1 VTGTSYENC
10 TFRVRRQVLAQL
22 ADQALPAVPASG
34 SLAVYE
40 CFRVTV
46 QPGLLQLAGT
56 DSQLT
61 VLASTRAVVTED
73 TAQVFVPARRLKAIL
88 AEAPEGDVEV
98 SVSGNT
104 AKVTAGKPH
113 WELRLPPPRN
123 YPELVDPEA
132 VTFAKVSRAALLD
145 ALRAV
150 RHAASKDASRPQFAQ
165 VRIGKD
171 GEDMFAVAHDGSQT
185 CRAPV
190 PGFPFETTVP
200 TAMLDHLVKLLT
212 GTKDDEVEVGEEGS
226 SLAVR
231 AAYTV
236 LACQQVT
243 APFPKVDS
251 LVLEPTAGYPAQLS
265 ADRDELAAAV
275 RRVAISAQETTS
287 AMGLVAEAGT
297 LTVVARD
304 DDGNRAE
311 EVIAAGWPGG
321 RRVITVNH
329 RHLAAMLRIHPA
341 AACSFRLGEDQG
353 RRRSMLR
360 LDHESGGLSVIP
372 QLPPSAVGL

>member
-1 VTGTSYENC
+1 VNGTSYENC

-22 ADQALPAVPASG
+22 ADQALPAVPTRG

-46 QPGLLQLAGT
+46 RPGLLQLAAT

-61 VLASTRAVVTED
+61 VLASTRAVVTGD

-88 AEAPEGDVEV
+88 SEAPEGDVTFA
-98 SVSGNT
+98 VSGNM
-104 AKVTAGKPH
+104 AKVTAGKPF
-113 WELRLPPPRN
+113 WDVRLPPPRN
-123 YPELVDPEA
+123 YPELIAPEA
-132 VTFAKVSRAALLD
+132 LTFAKVSRTALLE
-145 ALRAV
+145 ALQTV

-165 VRIGKD
+165 VRIAKD
-171 GEDMFAVAHDGSQT
+171 GEAVFAVAHDGSQT

-200 TAMLDHLVKLLT
+200 AAMLDHLVKLLT
-212 GTKDDEVEVGEEGS
+212 GTKDEEVEVGEEDT

-236 LACQQVT
+236 LACQQAT

-251 LVLEPTAGYPAQLS
+251 LVLEPTAAYQVQLS

-275 RRVAISAQETTS
+275 RRVSISAQETTS
-287 AMGLVAEAGT
+287 AMALIAEAGQV
-297 LTVVARD
+297 TVVTRD

-311 EVIAAGWPGG
+311 EVIAASWPGG

-329 RHLAAMLRIHPA
+329 KHLAAMLRVHPA
-341 AACSFRLGEDQG
+341 AVCAFRLGEDKGQ
-353 RRRSMLR
+353 RRSMLR
-360 LDHESGGLSVIP
+360 LDHDSGGVSVIP
-372 QLPPSAVGL
+372 QLQPSAVGL